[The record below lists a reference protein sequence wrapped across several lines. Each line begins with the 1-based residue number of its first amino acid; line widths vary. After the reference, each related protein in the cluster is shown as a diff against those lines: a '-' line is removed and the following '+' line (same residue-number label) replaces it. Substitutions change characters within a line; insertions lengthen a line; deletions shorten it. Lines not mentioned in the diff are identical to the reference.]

1 MLEEEDCIQQSLK
14 IIREYLV
21 RAFPGFDVTEDLSDP
36 SICHKFTLTNATNSE
51 QLKLKIGW
59 PRLSDD
65 VETMERLLV
74 HSDVAGKMRDN
85 KYYFW

>member
-1 MLEEEDCIQQSLK
+1 MLEEEDRIQQSLK
-14 IIREYLV
+14 VIREYLV

-36 SICHKFTLTNATNSE
+36 SICHKFTLTNATTCE
-51 QLKLKIGW
+51 QFKLKIGW

-74 HSDVAGKMRDN
+74 HSDIAGKMRDN
-85 KYYFW
+85 KYYYW

>member
-1 MLEEEDCIQQSLK
+1 MLEKEDCVEQSLK
-14 IIREYLV
+14 VIREYLV
-21 RAFPGFDVTEDLSDP
+21 RAFPGFDVT
-36 SICHKFTLTNATNSE
+36 TLTNATTCE
-51 QLKLKIGW
+51 QFKLKIGW

-85 KYYFW
+85 KYYYW